1 MQLPKRK
8 PGKYAEDS
16 VNLLMSEEKFHE
28 LEKELKELKKKQPI
42 AAEEVRRCAEN
53 GDFSENA
60 EYQAA
65 KRRLRGI
72 ITAITRLEFQ
82 VDHAEVIQRKRK
94 GFVELGSTV
103 TLRINGK
110 EYTYQ
115 ILGSLEANPEKG
127 IISQDSPIG
136 QALIGKKVGEKF
148 ILQIGKKDVEYEVLK
163 VE

>member
-16 VNLLMSEEKFHE
+16 VNLLMSEEKYRE
-28 LEKELKELKKKQPI
+28 LEKELEELKKKQPI
-42 AAEEVRRCAEN
+42 VAEEVRRCAEN

-72 ITAITRLEFQ
+72 LTAITKLEFQ
-82 VDHAEVIQRKRK
+82 VDHAEVIQRKNK
-94 GFVELGSTV
+94 GVIELGSTV
-103 TLRINGK
+103 TLLINKK
-110 EYTYQ
+110 EFTYK

-136 QALIGKKVGEKF
+136 QELMGKKVGEKF
-148 ILQIGKKDVEYEVLK
+148 TLHIGKKDVEYEVLK